1 MANSMTGFARSQALA
16 APFRLVWE
24 VRSVN
29 HRFLE
34 IAVRLPVEL
43 RSLESACRSQVQ
55 SELARGKVDCT
66 LTVNR
71 DRDHQG
77 GVELQENVVED
88 LLSLQERVREMVPD
102 ADSLTVSEVLRW
114 QGTVQEVTYE
124 SAAVESTVAAALDDA
139 LKSLVEARN
148 REGQRLAAAVLERCR
163 GMQAIIAEMQPR
175 IGQAEQ
181 RYRSK
186 LQQRLERL
194 AVDADPQR
202 LEQELAQLAQRLDI
216 SEEID
221 RLNSHIDE
229 VEAVLSRDEPIGR
242 RLDFLVQELNREAN
256 TLTSKSQ
263 DTELTR
269 GAVELKVLVEQVREQ
284 VQNLE

>member
-55 SELARGKVDCT
+55 SALARGKVDCT

-77 GVELQENVVED
+77 GVELRKNVVED

-114 QGTVQEVTYE
+114 QGAVQEVTYE

-163 GMQAIIAEMQPR
+163 GMKAIIAEMQPR

-229 VEAVLSRDEPIGR
+229 VESVLSRDEPMGR

-256 TLTSKSQ
+256 TLSSKSQ
-263 DTELTR
+263 DSELTR

>member
-55 SELARGKVDCT
+55 SALARGKVDCT

-77 GVELQENVVED
+77 GVELQENVVEN

-114 QGTVQEVTYE
+114 QGAVQEVTYE

-163 GMQAIIAEMQPR
+163 GMKAIIAEMQPR

-186 LQQRLERL
+186 LRQRLERL

-229 VEAVLSRDEPIGR
+229 VEAVLSLDEPIGR

-256 TLTSKSQ
+256 TLSSKSQ

>member
-29 HRFLE
+29 HRFLD
-34 IAVRLPVEL
+34 IAVRLPAEL

-55 SELARGKVDCT
+55 FALARGKVDCT

-77 GVELQENVVED
+77 GVELRENVVED
-88 LLSLQERVREMVPD
+88 LLSLQERVREMVPG
-102 ADSLTVSEVLRW
+102 ADSLSVGEVLRW

-124 SAAVESTVAAALDDA
+124 SADVESTVVEALDDA

-148 REGQRLAAAVLERCR
+148 REGRRLAAAVLERCR
-163 GMQAIIAEMQPR
+163 GMKAIIAEMRPR
-175 IGQAEQ
+175 IGRAEQ

-186 LQQRLERL
+186 LRQRLERL
-194 AVDADPQR
+194 TVDADPQR

-256 TLTSKSQ
+256 TLSSKSQ

>member
-34 IAVRLPVEL
+34 IAVRLPAEL
-43 RSLESACRSQVQ
+43 RSLESACRGRVRSA
-55 SELARGKVDCT
+55 LARGKVDCT
-66 LTVNR
+66 LTVTR
-71 DRDHQG
+71 DRGHQG
-77 GVELQENVVED
+77 GVELREDVVGD
-88 LLSLQERVREMVPD
+88 LLALQERVREMVPE
-102 ADSLTVSEVLRW
+102 ADSLSVGEVLRW
-114 QGTVQEVTYE
+114 QGAVQEATYE

-139 LKSLVEARN
+139 LESLVGARR
-148 REGQRLAAAVLERCR
+148 REGRRLAAAVLERCR
-163 GMQAIIAEMQPR
+163 GMKAVIAAMRPR
-175 IGQAEQ
+175 IGQAE
-181 RYRSK
+181 RRHRSK
-186 LQQRLERL
+186 LRQRLERL

-202 LEQELAQLAQRLDI
+202 LEQELAHLAQRLDI
-216 SEEID
+216 AEEID

-229 VEAVLSRDEPIGR
+229 VEAVLARDEPMGR

-256 TLTSKSQ
+256 TLASKSQ

-269 GAVELKVLVEQVREQ
+269 GAVELKVLVEQAREQ

>member
-1 MANSMTGFARSQALA
+1 MASSMTGFARSQALA

-24 VRSVN
+24 LRSVN

-43 RSLESACRSQVQ
+43 RSLESACRARIRAALS
-55 SELARGKVDCT
+55 RGKVDCT
-66 LTVNR
+66 LTVAR
-71 DRDHQG
+71 DRDHRG
-77 GVELQENVVED
+77 SVELRENVVEN
-88 LLSLQERVREMVPD
+88 LLSLQQRVSEINPD
-102 ADSLTVSEVLRW
+102 AGALTVGDVLRW
-114 QGTVQEVTYE
+114 PGVVQEVSYE
-124 SAAVESTVAAALDDA
+124 SADVKSTVASALDEA
-139 LKSLVEARN
+139 LKSLVEARQ
-148 REGQRLAAAVLERCR
+148 REGRRLTAAIRERCL
-163 GMQAIIAEMQPR
+163 GMKQLIDKLQPR

-186 LQQRLERL
+186 LLQRLERL

-221 RLNSHIDE
+221 RLASHIDE
-229 VEAVLSRDEPIGR
+229 VESILEKDEPMGR

>member
-43 RSLESACRSQVQ
+43 RSLESACRRQVQ
-55 SELARGKVDCT
+55 SALARGKVDCT
-66 LTVNR
+66 LTVTRGR
-71 DRDHQG
+71 DQRS
-77 GVELQENVVED
+77 GVELRENVVED
-88 LLSLQERVREMVPD
+88 LLSLQERVRAMVPD
-102 ADSLTVSEVLRW
+102 ADALSVGEVLRW
-114 QGTVQEVTYE
+114 QGAVQEVTYE

-139 LKSLVEARN
+139 LESLVEARK
-148 REGQRLAAAVLERCR
+148 REGRRLAAAVLERCR
-163 GMQAIIAEMQPR
+163 SMKAIIAEMQPR

-186 LQQRLERL
+186 LRQRLERL

-256 TLTSKSQ
+256 TLSSKSQ

-269 GAVELKVLVEQVREQ
+269 GAVELKVLVEQAREQ